1 MTITIYLI
9 RLIVAFIF
17 GASLLMNIIGIYC
30 WLNEGWQ
37 SRDRSSLTIIAHIF
51 AIVIFLGSGYL
62 LWTIK

>member
-1 MTITIYLI
+1 MTINIYLI

-30 WLNEGWQ
+30 GISEDWNGINQPSTL
-37 SRDRSSLTIIAHIF
+37 AVHILVF
-51 AIVIFLGSGYL
+51 VIFLGSGYL